1 MPISFGNDFFGQVL
15 GNTQDML
22 GDFMSQLPSYTD
34 FFSVAP
40 PTSTQLFGDQQN
52 PFEIVPVP
60 GDADPYGGVPYGGG
74 DVGGEGGTNL
84 GNQQQDA
91 INRARYR
98 TENPFGQPV
107 NNPAAYG
114 AGSSTGGGAPLAVP
128 AQGEYQDYARKVA
141 QAYGIDPELFVRQI
155 QQESGFN
162 PNARSRT
169 GAAGI
174 AQFMPGTAA
183 AYGVNVNDPYSSLD
197 GAARHMRDLLKKY
210 GGDYR
215 KALAAYNAGAGNVD
229 KYGDVPP
236 FPETQKYVR
245 NIYGR

>member
-128 AQGEYQDYARKVA
+128 AMVPLAAPPVA
-141 QAYGIDPELFVRQI
+141 PTEAPS
-155 QQESGFN
+155 SG
-162 PNARSRT
+162 RGGR
-169 GAAGI
+169 GAAGP
-174 AQFMPGTAA
+174 AGRGEA
-183 AYGVNVNDPYSSLD
+183 S
-197 GAARHMRDLLKKY
+197 
-210 GGDYR
+210 
-215 KALAAYNAGAGNVD
+215 AGAG
-229 KYGDVPP
+229 GFSPAR
-236 FPETQKYVR
+236 TSW
-245 NIYGR
+245 